1 MMNQNTGTWL
11 SERSHIH
18 QSIND
23 IVHTRIGTRIQ
34 REEYGSI
41 ASDIIDQP
49 QNEEL
54 RLLLSSG
61 IIMAIATWEPRIV
74 VQGVCIVHDGLLQ
87 GGAKLSIE
95 YEINGR
101 ADVFEKDLF
110 A

>member
-1 MMNQNTGTWL
+1 MMNQNIGTWL
-11 SERSHIH
+11 PERAHIQ

-23 IVHTRIGTRIQ
+23 IINTRIGTRIQ

-41 ASDIIDQP
+41 VADIIDQA
-49 QNEEL
+49 QTDEL

-74 VQGVCIVHDGLLQ
+74 VRAVRIEPNDFIQGS
-87 GGAKLSIE
+87 AKLIID